1 MAVYRTTV
9 GRPVAYGYTVGMLC
23 AEWNVPFVPGD
34 LNNAS
39 TFDFPV
45 RYLVVEGAAGS
56 EVLSGDASAYG
67 ELFVAAAKQ
76 LEAEGV
82 HAITGN
88 CGYMA
93 AYQDVVAAAVDVPV
107 FMSSL
112 VQAPMLL
119 RMLGPHRRL
128 AVLVANGGGISPS
141 VLQGAG
147 ITDPSRLTIK
157 GLDHKP
163 HFNEVIIQETGT
175 LDEEVLR
182 REVVEAAVE
191 VAESDPHLGAILL
204 ECSDLPP
211 YARSVSE
218 ATGLPVFDWAGFIR
232 YVHDAVDPRAYRGTY

>member
-1 MAVYRTTV
+1 MAVYRTTP
-9 GRPVAYGYTVGMLC
+9 GRPLAYGYTIGMLC

-39 TFDFPV
+39 TFAFPV
-45 RYLVVEGAAGS
+45 RYLAVEGAAGS
-56 EVLSGDASAYG
+56 EVLTGDAGAYA
-67 ELFVAAAKQ
+67 ELFVAAARQ

-93 AYQDVVAAAVDVPV
+93 AYQDVVAAAVSIPV

-112 VQAPMLL
+112 LQAPLLL
-119 RMLGPHRRL
+119 RMLSPQQRL
-128 AVLVANGGGISPS
+128 GVLVANGGGITDG
-141 VLQGAG
+141 VLRGAG
-147 ITDPSRLTIK
+147 ISDPARLRIQ

-163 HFNEVIIQETGT
+163 HFNEVILQEVGT
-175 LDEEVLR
+175 LDEGRLR
-182 REVVEAAVE
+182 SEVVEAAMEAVE
-191 VAESDPHLGAILL
+191 ADPSIGAILL

-211 YARSVSE
+211 YARSVQE

-232 YVHDAVDPRAYRGTY
+232 YVHDAISPRGYRGTY